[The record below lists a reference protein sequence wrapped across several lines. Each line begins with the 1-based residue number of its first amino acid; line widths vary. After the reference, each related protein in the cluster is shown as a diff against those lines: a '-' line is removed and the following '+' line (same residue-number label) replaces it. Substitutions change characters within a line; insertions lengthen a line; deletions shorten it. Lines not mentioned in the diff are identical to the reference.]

1 MFARELGSPESW
13 GLVCGPPLT
22 VTLTRTRLDLVAES
36 GLSVLRDS
44 WGAGWGVVISFEP
57 YEAQSLKK
65 S

>member
-1 MFARELGSPESW
+1 MWPSTDSDVDTDEVAPGGRIWPLVLG
-13 GLVCGPPLT
+13 
-22 VTLTRTRLDLVAES
+22 
-36 GLSVLRDS
+36 DS